1 MKISTRAQSVKPSAT
16 LAMAAR
22 AKAMRAEGVNVLSFS
37 AGEPDFDTPSNI
49 KDAAKASLDRGETKY
64 TPVAGTPALRQA
76 VTEWLNGRYPV
87 EASSNQVIVGC
98 GAKQVVF
105 NAAAALLEPGDE
117 AVIFTPYWVS
127 YPDMFAFNGAKT
139 VTVETLPEENFAPSA
154 EKLAQSISPRTK
166 IVLLNTPNNPCG
178 ASYPRAAIEAV
189 AEVLKAHPEIAIITD
204 DIYSELVFDG
214 DFVSLLHVAPE
225 LFERTLIVQGV
236 SKTYSMTGW
245 RIGFGIGPTELIEAM
260 SRIQGASTSG
270 ACSIAQAAAVEA
282 LSGPQDEV
290 RQMREAFARRRD
302 RMVAGLR
309 AIKGV
314 KVPTPGGAFYAFP
327 DVSSFYGD
335 RVKNS
340 FELAEY
346 LLDTQH
352 IATVPGGA
360 FGTDACIRLS
370 FACSDETID
379 EGLERLRKGLESL
392 T

>member
-1 MKISTRAQSVKPSAT
+1 
-16 LAMAAR
+16 MAAR
-22 AKAMRAEGVNVLSFS
+22 AKAMRAEGINVLSFS

-49 KDAAKASLDRGETKY
+49 KEAAKASLDRGETKY
-64 TPVAGTPALRQA
+64 TPVAGTPALRDA
-76 VTEWLNGRYPV
+76 VSKWVDARYPI
-87 EASSNQVIVGC
+87 ETSSSQIIVGC
-98 GAKQVVF
+98 GAKQVLF

-139 VTVETLPEENFAPSA
+139 ITVETLPEEDFAPSG
-154 EKLAQSISPRTK
+154 EKLAAAITPNTK
-166 IVLLNTPNNPCG
+166 LVLLNTPNNPCG
-178 ASYPRAAIEAV
+178 ASYPRAAVESV
-189 AEVLKAHPEIAIITD
+189 AEVLRSHPEVAIITD

-214 DFVSLLHVAPE
+214 EFVSLLHVAPE
-225 LFERTLIVQGV
+225 LSDRTLIVQGV

-245 RIGFGIGPTELIEAM
+245 RIGFGIGPIELISAM

-282 LSGPQDEV
+282 LEGPQDEV
-290 RQMREAFARRRD
+290 RQMRDVFLQRRD

-309 AIKGV
+309 GIEGV

-327 DVSSFYGD
+327 DVSSFYGG

-346 LLDTQH
+346 LLDNQH

-370 FACSDETID
+370 FACGDETID
-379 EGLERLRKGLESL
+379 EGLDRLRKGLESL